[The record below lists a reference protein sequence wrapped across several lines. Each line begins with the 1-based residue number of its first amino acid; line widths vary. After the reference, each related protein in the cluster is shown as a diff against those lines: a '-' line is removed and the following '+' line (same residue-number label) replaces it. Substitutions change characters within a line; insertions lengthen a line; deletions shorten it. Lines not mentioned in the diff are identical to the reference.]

1 MDFFFNDYKKDLIHA
16 IESLDWKTMK
26 EIADR
31 IIELRNNG
39 NIVYLIGN
47 GGSSATPSHSAGD
60 WTKELRIKTICL
72 TDNTPSV
79 TAFAN
84 DTDYTNIFKGQLET
98 FLSKGDIVIGY
109 SGSGNSPNVLNAI
122 EFAKSKGNFTVG
134 ITGNYNDRNGGKL
147 VSLAD
152 LSLVANT
159 TSMERIEDVHLIIN
173 HIIKEYIKATIN
185 ASQRISKV

>member
-1 MDFFFNDYKKDLIHA
+1 MEFFFNDYKKDLINA
-16 IESLDWKTMK
+16 IDSLDWKIMQ
-26 EIADR
+26 EIAER
-31 IIELRNNG
+31 IIDLRNKG
-39 NIVYLIGN
+39 NVVYLIGN

-109 SGSGNSPNVLNAI
+109 SGSGNSQNVLNAI
-122 EFAKSKGNFTVG
+122 EYAKSNGNLTIG
-134 ITGNYNDRNGGKL
+134 ITGNYNNKNGGKL
-147 VSLAD
+147 VSTAD

-159 TSMERIEDVHLIIN
+159 TSMERIEDIHLIIN
-173 HIIKEYIKATIN
+173 HIIKEYIKATITT
-185 ASQRISKV
+185 S

>member
-134 ITGNYNDRNGGKL
+134 ITGNYNNRNGGKL

>member
-1 MDFFFNDYKKDLIHA
+1 MNTMELFFNDYKKDLMNA
-16 IESLDWKTMK
+16 VESLDWKIMQ

-109 SGSGNSPNVLNAI
+109 SGSGNSPNVLSAI

-134 ITGNYNDRNGGKL
+134 ITGNYNNKNGGKL
-147 VSLAD
+147 VHLAD

-173 HIIKEYIKATIN
+173 HIIKEYIKA
-185 ASQRISKV
+185 SKITS